1 MDLLDPDEFDVHLL
15 LSGREGETMR
25 YQCKKACSIVP
36 QWNGLLGS
44 IRQSSH
50 ESASATDW
58 KCAEMRRFMDDGRQ
72 RGDQSMEKQSEVGT
86 VYFQELSGYGSRSH
100 DLLLQLIC

>member
-25 YQCKKACSIVP
+25 YQCKKACSIVLH
-36 QWNGLLGS
+36 WNGLSGS
-44 IRQSSH
+44 TRQSSH

-58 KCAEMRRFMDDGRQ
+58 KCAEMRRFMADGRQ
-72 RGDQSMEKQSEVGT
+72 RGNQSMKKQSEVGT
-86 VYFQELSGYGSRSH
+86 VSFQALSGWK
-100 DLLLQLIC
+100 